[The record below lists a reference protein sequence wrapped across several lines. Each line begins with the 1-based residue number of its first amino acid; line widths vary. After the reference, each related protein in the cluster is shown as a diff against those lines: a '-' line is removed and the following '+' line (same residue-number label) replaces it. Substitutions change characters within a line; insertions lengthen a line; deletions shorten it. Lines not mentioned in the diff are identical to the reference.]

1 MGVDLENVSEIE
13 KRLIFTEAD
22 LILLA
27 LYDGEKM
34 ISKLREITGLSTTA
48 IYRNVDKLLSAGL
61 VEERRSGSPANR
73 FIKLTP
79 RGARLAALLRQLE
92 EELKPRM
99 RVFTPE

>member
-1 MGVDLENVSEIE
+1 MESIPEVD
-13 KRLIFTEAD
+13 KKLIFTEAD

-27 LYDGEKM
+27 LHDGEKM

-61 VEERRSGSPANR
+61 IEERRSGSPANR

-92 EELKPRM
+92 EELKPRI

>member
-1 MGVDLENVSEIE
+1 MEKAPEIDR
-13 KRLIFTEAD
+13 RLIFTEAD

-34 ISKLREITGLSTTA
+34 ISKLREATGLSTTA

-73 FIKLTP
+73 FLRLTP
-79 RGARLAALLRQLE
+79 RGLRVAALLKRLDDE
-92 EELKPRM
+92 IKPRV
-99 RVFTPE
+99 RVLTPE